1 MRNIRVFID
10 REMGMLNCKWCD
22 ESFLPVKDWQV
33 YCCERCQQDW
43 HLHQRK
49 SARQEKLFAK
59 LRRRDEALA
68 KLNNGELVQLVLD
81 SRGTAEMRQ
90 RAKEVLAKIEINIP
104 ANANAKTGPI
114 HTCKGCGR
122 DTTNERFCSPKCR
135 MKFFS
140 SHQDVVA

>member
-1 MRNIRVFID
+1 V
-10 REMGMLNCKWCD
+10 
-22 ESFLPVKDWQV
+22 
-33 YCCERCQQDW
+33 
-43 HLHQRK
+43 
-49 SARQEKLFAK
+49 RQEKLFAK

-140 SHQDVVA
+140 SHQDVIADNGKKFVRRI